1 MAVYGGR
8 GGAGRAVG
16 RALSEHARCGVAVV
30 RMLRA
35 FNRATLRTGNEVS
48 ALRRSDRMLG
58 MPELLFHAPQT
69 PLAVREEIIELAGAA
84 LRERP
89 NPVGGAGLPPAAG
102 GAVQGA
108 EVTGL
113 PPPGGGPAARSRAA
127 PKRVRPKNSPVKSA
141 PRNRGSLSAEA
152 FRSRRIA
159 GASSPRSLG
168 KMPVRIRA
176 YEYLL
181 RLLNPEQQIPTDAL
195 KSCLVLMKLS

>member
-1 MAVYGGR
+1 MRLAERWLSPTLRRLMGAEDVVQDWLATEAAAGQAVQL
-8 GGAGRAVG
+8 VG
-16 RALSEHARCGVAVV
+16 RFPNTPGVVSAVV

-58 MPELLFHAPQT
+58 MLELLFHAPQT

-108 EVTGL
+108 EITGL
-113 PPPGGGPAARSRAA
+113 TPPGGDPAARSRAA
-127 PKRVRPKNSPVKSA
+127 PKSVRPKRCSGKSA
-141 PRNRGSLSAEA
+141 PPE
-152 FRSRRIA
+152 I
-159 GASSPRSLG
+159 GARSLPKRSSQG
-168 KMPVRIRA
+168 
-176 YEYLL
+176 E
-181 RLLNPEQQIPTDAL
+181 
-195 KSCLVLMKLS
+195 

>member
-1 MAVYGGR
+1 MAFPHVASPDGGGGCGAGLAVYGGR

-35 FNRATLRTGNEVS
+35 FNRATLRTGNVVS
-48 ALRRSDRMLG
+48 ALRRSGRMLG

-108 EVTGL
+108 EITGL
-113 PPPGGGPAARSRAA
+113 PPPGGDPAARSRAA
-127 PKRVRPKNSPVKSA
+127 PKSVRPKRCSGKSA
-141 PRNRGSLSAEA
+141 PPE
-152 FRSRRIA
+152 I
-159 GASSPRSLG
+159 GARSLPKRSSQG
-168 KMPVRIRA
+168 
-176 YEYLL
+176 E
-181 RLLNPEQQIPTDAL
+181 
-195 KSCLVLMKLS
+195 

>member
-108 EVTGL
+108 EVTGP
-113 PPPGGGPAARSRAA
+113 PPPGGGPAARNRAA
-127 PKRVRPKNSPVKSA
+127 PKSARPKRCSGKSA
-141 PRNRGSLSAEA
+141 PRNRGSLAAEA
-152 FRSRRIA
+152 FLSRRID
-159 GASSPRSLG
+159 GANSPGRSKTHLLG
-168 KMPVRIRA
+168 YRSANTCFV
-176 YEYLL
+176 Y
-181 RLLNPEQQIPTDAL
+181 
-195 KSCLVLMKLS
+195 